1 MRLLGA
7 TLASAALAVALP
19 SASQTPSASS
29 SSSSGATEPCA
40 VVSRI
45 LENSGAKIVAAEAAY
60 KCLKSVPV
68 AVKDD
73 EELIDE
79 LKLLWQWHS
88 ETGWLKNPP
97 STWELG
103 PLDLI
108 GELDKI
114 KKNLRSYDSEYD
126 VQAAINR
133 LTIRTG
139 NYHFNYEPDIL
150 QVFSF
155 QRLLGVATVSEDGT
169 SVPKTYVSAD
179 LFAHKDDD
187 SIDISP
193 IKSINGED
201 VQEFLEKVADD
212 SQYINP
218 DARYNSL
225 TDRGLQDSSWGYF
238 VAQEAYQGAFTNLT
252 FVNGTTRNII
262 NVAKTRQNFTGI
274 ATGKDFFQAFCT
286 GDISSWEADSEMMKK
301 GHSKAA
307 PLRRWAKRQTIPSDD
322 YPKPIVKHSLG
333 AVAGYFLSGPG
344 LWDVAV
350 LKIISF
356 DLEVTGYREFQ
367 KVIRQFLE
375 RCTKANKKKLVID
388 LRENSGGETALLLD
402 AFMQLF
408 PDKEPFSAQRYRA
421 QDQFKLVGEA
431 LDAIRTNETALK
443 WAERNTE
450 LDIASGYSLRYWSY
464 WNFVDA
470 NGKTFSSWD
479 SFYGPHKFNDDE
491 FSSIVRYNL
500 SNSNPSSILPT
511 NFTFTES
518 SSIKK
523 APFSSDN
530 IVMFTDGLCG
540 SSCASFHE
548 ELKNIAG
555 IKAVTV
561 GGRAKPGPMQTI
573 GGTKGGEVIPFS
585 AVSDEIPQ
593 LLNATTQLGIAP
605 DLDSPSIL
613 RLLDTEQVFL
623 RVGDSYSRLQV
634 QDQIRK
640 GDSSQT
646 PLQYIYE
653 AADCRIWYTPQTL
666 LNPEKAWAAAWNA
679 HVNRTNCVAGSTG
692 HNSSLSGGYKAYGA
706 GALHGEM
713 DKGKDGSSSGG
724 GEKDKDSET
733 NTASSAWKPSLG
745 LVSGVVALLGLLL

>member
-19 SASQTPSASS
+19 SASQTTSATSS
-29 SSSSGATEPCA
+29 SSSAATEPCA
-40 VVSRI
+40 VVSRL
-45 LENSGAKIVAAEAAY
+45 LENSDTGDIAAEAAY

-114 KKNLRSYDSEYD
+114 KKNLHSYDSEYD
-126 VQAAINR
+126 VQSAINR
-133 LTIRTG
+133 LTVRTG

-179 LFAHKDDD
+179 LFARKDDD

-193 IKSINGED
+193 IKSINGKD
-201 VQEFLEKVADD
+201 VQKFLEEVADD

-225 TDRGLQDSSWGYF
+225 ADRGLQEESRGYF
-238 VAQEAYQGAFTNLT
+238 LVQQAYQGAYTNFT
-252 FVNGTTRNII
+252 FANGTTRDVV
-262 NVAKTRQNFTGI
+262 NVAMTAQNFSDI
-274 ATGKDFFQAFCT
+274 ASGKDFFQSFCT
-286 GDISSWEADSEMMKK
+286 GDISSYGADSEMMKK
-301 GHSKAA
+301 SHLKRA

-322 YPKPIVKHSLG
+322 YPNPIVEHSLG
-333 AVAGYFLSGPG
+333 AVAGYFLTGSG
-344 LWDVAV
+344 LTDVAV
-350 LKIISF
+350 LKIITF
-356 DLEVTGYREFQ
+356 DPKETGYREFQ

-375 RCTKANKKKLVID
+375 RCTQANKKKLVID
-388 LRENSGGETALLLD
+388 LRENGGGETALLLD

-431 LDAIRTNETALK
+431 VDAIQTNETALK
-443 WAERNTE
+443 WVEKNTE
-450 LDIASGYSLRYWSY
+450 LGIASGYSLRYWSY
-464 WNFVDA
+464 WNFIDA

-500 SNSNPSSILPT
+500 SNSNPSSILPG
-511 NFTFTES
+511 NFTFTEAS
-518 SSIKK
+518 NNKK
-523 APFSSDN
+523 APFSADN

-585 AVSDEIPQ
+585 AVSYDIPE
-593 LLNATTQLGIAP
+593 LLNVTTQLGIAP
-605 DLDSPSIL
+605 DLDSSPIH
-613 RLLDTEQVFL
+613 RILDTEQVFL

-653 AADCRIWYTPQTL
+653 AADCRIWYTAQTL
-666 LNPEKAWAAAWNA
+666 VNPEKAWAAAWNA
-679 HVNRTNCVAGSTG
+679 HTKRTNCVEGSTG
-692 HNSSLSGGYKAYGA
+692 HNSSLSGGYRAYGA
-706 GALHGEM
+706 GAL
-713 DKGKDGSSSGG
+713 DGKDGSGS
-724 GEKDKDSET
+724 DKDS
-733 NTASSAWKPSLG
+733 SAESNAALAWRPSLG
-745 LVSGVVALLGLLL
+745 LVSGAVVLMSLVL